1 MALLIWLLDSSEP
14 IVSEQGCIDVTDA
27 LSPAKA
33 RIRNLRYISPIWMVP
48 ITAALIGLWLVYVSF
63 SNQGPL
69 VVLTMSNAE
78 GIVAGK
84 TMIKARSVEV
94 GMVQTVKLSEDLTH
108 VIITAR
114 MAVDTEELLRQD
126 SQWWVV
132 KPRIERQG
140 ISGLGTLL
148 SGSYIELLPGK
159 SNKYREK
166 FVVQDTAPVAQP
178 DEKGL
183 RIRLTSEQSRGL
195 NIGDP
200 VMYRGFTV
208 GRVVQSHFSTG
219 SRQMEYQLFITAPY
233 DGLVTSNVRFWM
245 NGGVRFEAS
254 AEGMKFETGSLENLI
269 KGGVSFDV
277 PKGWGLGKSAA
288 SAQQLT
294 LYADESSSRNRYYE
308 RYLDYVLLFNDSV
321 RGLSSG
327 APVEYRGIRIGTVME
342 VPFQLGDV
350 ELLGRNS
357 GLIPV
362 LIRIEQDRFD
372 EEGGDRAL
380 SQLSRDIEQQIRK
393 GLRATLKTGSLL
405 TGALYVDFNS
415 VPDSPASAGYGR
427 FGSYH
432 TIPTVAGGLARM
444 EQQANR
450 LLTKFNELPLEQ
462 TLSNLDA
469 MLKESKQSFA
479 AMRELSSNMNK
490 LAAQPGAQ
498 QLPAELTKAMQEL
511 QKTLRSFSSDSP
523 VYGDL
528 NRSVESL
535 NSLLRELKP
544 AARKVNEKPNSL
556 IFNQIPADD
565 PVPRSA
571 N

>member
-1 MALLIWLLDSSEP
+1 
-14 IVSEQGCIDVTDA
+14 
-27 LSPAKA
+27 
-33 RIRNLRYISPIWMVP
+33 
-48 ITAALIGLWLVYVSF
+48 
-63 SNQGPL
+63 
-69 VVLTMSNAE
+69 
-78 GIVAGK
+78 
-84 TMIKARSVEV
+84 
-94 GMVQTVKLSEDLTH
+94 
-108 VIITAR
+108 
-114 MAVDTEELLRQD
+114 
-126 SQWWVV
+126 
-132 KPRIERQG
+132 
-140 ISGLGTLL
+140 
-148 SGSYIELLPGK
+148 
-159 SNKYREK
+159 
-166 FVVQDTAPVAQP
+166 
-178 DEKGL
+178 
-183 RIRLTSEQSRGL
+183 
-195 NIGDP
+195 
-200 VMYRGFTV
+200 
-208 GRVVQSHFSTG
+208 
-219 SRQMEYQLFITAPY
+219 
-233 DGLVTSNVRFWM
+233 
-245 NGGVRFEAS
+245 
-254 AEGMKFETGSLENLI
+254 
-269 KGGVSFDV
+269 
-277 PKGWGLGKSAA
+277 
-288 SAQQLT
+288 
-294 LYADESSSRNRYYE
+294 
-308 RYLDYVLLFNDSV
+308 
-321 RGLSSG
+321 
-327 APVEYRGIRIGTVME
+327 ME

-393 GLRATLKTGSLL
+393 GLRATLKTGNLL

-415 VPDSPASAGYGR
+415 VPDSLASAGYGR

-432 TIPTVAGGLARM
+432 TIPTVAGGLARI

-450 LLTKFNELPLEQ
+450 LLNKFNDLPLEQ
-462 TLSNLDA
+462 TLGNLDA

-490 LAAQPGAQ
+490 LATQPGAQ

-556 IFNQIPADD
+556 IFNQSPADD

>member
-1 MALLIWLLDSSEP
+1 MVLLIWLLDSSEP

-78 GIVAGK
+78 GIIAGK

-148 SGSYIELLPGK
+148 SGSYIELMPGK
-159 SNKYREK
+159 SKKYREK

-208 GRVVQSHFSTG
+208 GRVEQSHFSTG

-277 PKGWGLGKSAA
+277 PKGWGLGKAAA
-288 SAQQLT
+288 SGQQFT

-393 GLRATLKTGSLL
+393 GLRATLKTGNLL

-415 VPDSPASAGYGR
+415 VPDSLASAGYGR

-432 TIPTVAGGLARM
+432 TIPTVAGGLARI

-450 LLTKFNELPLEQ
+450 LLNKFNELPLEQ

-490 LAAQPGAQ
+490 LATQPGAQ
-498 QLPAELTKAMQEL
+498 QLPAELTRAMQEL

-556 IFNQIPADD
+556 IFNQSPADD

>member
-1 MALLIWLLDSSEP
+1 MTE
-14 IVSEQGCIDVTDA
+14 A
-27 LSPAKA
+27 LSPVQA
-33 RIRNLRYISPIWMVP
+33 RIRNLRHISPIWLVP
-48 ITAALIGLWLVYVSF
+48 IVAALIGLWLVYATL

-69 VVLTMSNAE
+69 VTLTMINAE

-94 GMVQTVKLSEDLTH
+94 GMVQTVRLSEDLTH
-108 VIITAR
+108 VVVTAR

-159 SNKYREK
+159 SKKYREK
-166 FVVQDTAPVAQP
+166 FDVMDTPPIAQP

-183 RIRLTSEQSRGL
+183 RVRLISEQSRGL

-208 GRVVQSHFSTG
+208 GRVEQSHFSTG

-233 DGLVTSNVRFWM
+233 DGLVTNNVRFWM
-245 NGGVRFEAS
+245 NGGVRFETS
-254 AEGMKFETGSLENLI
+254 ADGVKFETGTLENLI
-269 KGGVSFDV
+269 KGGISFDV
-277 PKGWGLGKSAA
+277 PKGWGLGRPATRG
-288 SAQQLT
+288 QQFT
-294 LYADESSSRNRYYE
+294 LFADEASSSSRQYD

-321 RGLSSG
+321 RGLSKG
-327 APVEYRGIRIGTVME
+327 APVEYRGIRIGTVLE
-342 VPFQLGDV
+342 VPFQLSDV

-357 GLIPV
+357 GMIPV
-362 LIRIEQDRFD
+362 HIRIEQDRFD
-372 EEGGDRAL
+372 DEDGERAL
-380 SQLSRDIEQQIRK
+380 NQLSRDIEQQIRK

-405 TGALYVDFNS
+405 TGALYVDLS
-415 VPDSPASAGYGR
+415 PVPDSPAAAGYGR
-427 FGSYH
+427 FGEFH
-432 TIPTVAGGLARM
+432 TIPTVSGGLARM
-444 EQQANR
+444 EQQVNR
-450 LLTKFNELPLEQ
+450 LLNKFNELPLDE
-462 TLSNLDA
+462 TVGNLDA

-479 AMRELSSNMNK
+479 AMRQLSDNMNK
-490 LAAQPGAQ
+490 LATQPGAQ
-498 QLPAELTKAMQEL
+498 QLPAELTKSMQEL

-528 NRSVESL
+528 NRSIESL

-556 IFNQIPADD
+556 IFSQTPADD
-565 PVPRSA
+565 PLPRSA

>member
-1 MALLIWLLDSSEP
+1 
-14 IVSEQGCIDVTDA
+14 
-27 LSPAKA
+27 
-33 RIRNLRYISPIWMVP
+33 
-48 ITAALIGLWLVYVSF
+48 
-63 SNQGPL
+63 
-69 VVLTMSNAE
+69 
-78 GIVAGK
+78 
-84 TMIKARSVEV
+84 
-94 GMVQTVKLSEDLTH
+94 MVQTVKLSEDLTH

-208 GRVVQSHFSTG
+208 GRVEQSHFSTG

-288 SAQQLT
+288 SGQQFT

>member
-1 MALLIWLLDSSEP
+1 MTE
-14 IVSEQGCIDVTDA
+14 A
-27 LSPAKA
+27 LSPVQA
-33 RIRNLRYISPIWMVP
+33 RIRNLRHLSPIWLVP
-48 ITAALIGLWLVYVSF
+48 IVAALIGLWLVYATL

-69 VVLTMSNAE
+69 VTLTMSNAE

-94 GMVQTVKLSEDLTH
+94 GMVQTVRLSEDLTH
-108 VIITAR
+108 VIVTAR

-140 ISGLGTLL
+140 ISGLSTLL

-159 SNKYREK
+159 SKKYREK
-166 FVVQDTAPVAQP
+166 FDVMDIPPIAQP

-183 RIRLTSEQSRGL
+183 RVRLISEQSRGL

-208 GRVVQSHFSTG
+208 GRVEQSHFSTG

-233 DGLVTSNVRFWM
+233 DGLVTNNVRFWM
-245 NGGVRFEAS
+245 NGGVRFETS
-254 AEGMKFETGSLENLI
+254 ADGVKFETGTLENLI
-269 KGGVSFDV
+269 KGGISFDV
-277 PKGWGLGKSAA
+277 PKGWGLGRPATRG
-288 SAQQLT
+288 QQFT
-294 LYADESSSRNRYYE
+294 LFADEASSSSRQYD

-321 RGLSSG
+321 RGLSEG
-327 APVEYRGIRIGTVME
+327 APVEYRGIRIGTVLE
-342 VPFQLGDV
+342 VPFQLSDV

-357 GLIPV
+357 GMIPV
-362 LIRIEQDRFD
+362 HIRIEQDRFD
-372 EEGGDRAL
+372 DEDGERAL
-380 SQLSRDIEQQIRK
+380 NQLSRDIEQQIRK

-405 TGALYVDFNS
+405 TGALYVDLS
-415 VPDSPASAGYGR
+415 PVPDSPTAAGYGR
-427 FGSYH
+427 FGEYH
-432 TIPTVAGGLARM
+432 TIPTVSGGLARM
-444 EQQANR
+444 EQQVNR
-450 LLTKFNELPLEQ
+450 LLNKFNELPLDE
-462 TLSNLDA
+462 TLGNLDA

-479 AMRELSSNMNK
+479 AMRQLSDNMNK
-490 LAAQPGAQ
+490 LATQPGAQ
-498 QLPAELTKAMQEL
+498 QLPAELTKSMQEL

-528 NRSVESL
+528 NRSIESL

-556 IFNQIPADD
+556 IFSQTPADD
-565 PVPRSA
+565 PLPRSA